1 MASEKTM
8 FTAFCKP
15 DQSINDVLIKTNKYD
30 DDLDIPVDVNSIFQP
45 IMLLQLSRSKLL
57 KLLLWQMCSMLC

>member
-1 MASEKTM
+1 MASKKTM

-15 DQSINDVLIKTNKYD
+15 DRSINDVLIKTDKYD
-30 DDLDIPVDVNSIFQP
+30 DDLGIHVDVNSILQP

-57 KLLLWQMCSMLC
+57 QLLLWQMCSMLC